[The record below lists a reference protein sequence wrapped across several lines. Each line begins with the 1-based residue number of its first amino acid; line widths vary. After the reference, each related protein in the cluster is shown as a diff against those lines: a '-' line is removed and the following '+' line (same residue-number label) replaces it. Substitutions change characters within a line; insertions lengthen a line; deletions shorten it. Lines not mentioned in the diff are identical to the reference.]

1 MVNLPNKNSEL
12 LLIKILTIR
21 NIIKRILTIKV
32 IEIIKTAI
40 ITIIIKP
47 KSRYR
52 TPTTANTELL
62 VTLHNG

>member
-1 MVNLPNKNSEL
+1 M
-12 LLIKILTIR
+12 IR
-21 NIIKRILTIKV
+21 NIIKRILTIKA

-52 TPTTANTELL
+52 TPTTANTELF